1 MPVLV
6 FLVDTSASM
15 NQRTYLGTTSLDIA
29 KGAVETFMKVCRGG
43 RFVWDYCLFTKSL
56 IVLPIDY
63 SSSKFRIFIV
73 CWTIICVYLRVALF
87 VNASNS
93 SLFCLP
99 LQLRSRDQTS
109 RTDRYML
116 VSCDEPPGTIKVN
129 FHRYLGMK
137 RVISLT
143 GIIWISYI
151 SL

>member
-43 RFVWDYCLFTKSL
+43 RFVWDYRLFTKPL

-73 CWTIICVYLRVALF
+73 CWTMIYVYLGVALF
-87 VNASNS
+87 VMPQTRHYFVPPS
-93 SLFCLP
+93 SYVP
-99 LQLRSRDQTS
+99 AIRQ
-109 RTDRYML
+109 
-116 VSCDEPPGTIKVN
+116 VEPTAIC
-129 FHRYLGMK
+129 
-137 RVISLT
+137 
-143 GIIWISYI
+143 W
-151 SL
+151 